1 MAITASAREL
11 VITSPPMAMPA
22 RMLIRCIGAVK

>member
-1 MAITASAREL
+1 MPMTARAREL
-11 VITSPPMAMPA
+11 VMTSPPIAIPA